1 MDLRVV
7 IVDDMELARKR
18 LVRQLSRH
26 PDVQIIA
33 ECASGAEAVAVAQTQ
48 RPDLMFLDVQ
58 MPEQD
63 GFDVVRKLGEQNV
76 PEIVFVTAYDQF
88 ALKAFDVHAVDYLLK
103 PFSAERLDVALT
115 RARRKL
121 AQGNGHIDP
130 QIAELMRSMKGQAE
144 RAKPILL
151 KVDGNALLIR
161 QAEIDWVES
170 AGNYVKVH
178 AGKDGYMIRETMA
191 DFELRLDQQSFVR
204 VHRSTIVNIARI
216 REIRPCVSG
225 NHQLILRDGQ
235 SVTMSRT
242 YRQRLTALLG
252 EI

>member
-1 MDLRVV
+1 
-7 IVDDMELARKR
+7 
-18 LVRQLSRH
+18 VRQLSRH
-26 PDVQIIA
+26 PDVQVIA
-33 ECASGAEAVAVAQTQ
+33 ECASGDEAVAVAQTQ

-76 PEIVFVTAYDQF
+76 PEIIFVTAYDQF
-88 ALKAFDVHAVDYLLK
+88 ALKAFDVHAADYLLK

-115 RARRKL
+115 RVRRKL
-121 AQGNGHIDP
+121 AQGNVHIDP
-130 QIAELMRSMKGQAE
+130 QIAELMRTMRGQLE
-144 RAKPILL
+144 RARPILL
-151 KVDGNALLIR
+151 KVDGNSLLIR

-178 AGKDGYMIRETMA
+178 AGKEGYMIRETMA

-204 VHRSTIVNIARI
+204 VHRSTIVNVARI
-216 REIRPCVSG
+216 REIRQCING
-225 NHQLILRDGQ
+225 NHQLILRNGE

-252 EI
+252 DL